1 MTFPTIQSIT
11 ETTFGSDA
19 TSHAVA
25 MPATV
30 NSGDLL
36 VCLFANDGSAT
47 VTTPSGWRAVDSATT
62 PSSRVRGG
70 IYAKSADGTEDG
82 TTVDFVTSASEQAAA
97 QVYRITGW
105 GGDVSNDVAASTAAT
120 SDDGN
125 PDPANLAPAWGAKDT
140 MWLVVSFT
148 STNNAISTYP
158 TNYTSGQQASSG
170 SATTAAQSASARR
183 SLNASSENPGTFAYA
198 ATVAYAAWTIA
209 IEPASVAETLTCSS
223 GSYTLTGQ
231 AMTPRL
237 ATTLPLAQGSYAYTG
252 NAVTLTPA
260 YRITMA
266 QGSCALTG
274 QAVGLTLAGSLPIA
288 QGSYVYT
295 GQNVELAVAARM
307 PMDRGLYAL
316 TGQDVGVSL
325 ASALALSAGYYAL
338 TVTAPRIDY
347 EAAPQPQLRR
357 PRFSRLRQDAADHLM
372 RRRRRI

>member
-19 TSHAVA
+19 TSHAVT

-36 VCLFANDGSAT
+36 VCLFANDGNAT

-105 GGDVSNDVAASTAAT
+105 GGDVTNDVAASTAAT

-158 TNYTSGQQASSG
+158 TNYTNGQQASSG
-170 SATTAAQSASARR
+170 AATTAAQSASARR
-183 SLNASSENPGTFAYA
+183 SLNASSENPGTFTYA
-198 ATVAYAAWTIA
+198 STVAYAAWTIA
-209 IEPASVAETLTCSS
+209 IEPSTVAETLTCAQ
-223 GSYTLTGQ
+223 GSYALTGQVMVPKLATTLPLAQGSYVYTGQAVTLRFAGTLAMSQGSHTLTGQ
-231 AMTPRL
+231 ALGIRL
-237 ATTLPLAQGSYAYTG
+237 ATTLPLAQGSYT
-252 NAVTLTPA
+252 
-260 YRITMA
+260 
-266 QGSCALTG
+266 LTG
-274 QAVGLTLAGSLPIA
+274 QDVTLRFVGSVTMT
-288 QGSYVYT
+288 Q
-295 GQNVELAVAARM
+295 
-307 PMDRGLYAL
+307 GLYAL
-316 TGQDVGVSL
+316 TGQALGIQL
-325 ASALALSAGYYAL
+325 ASTLALTTGYYSYTGGDIRL
-338 TVTAPRIDY
+338 DSEEAPR
-347 EAAPQPQLRR
+347 PMMRR
-357 PRFSRLRQDAADHLM
+357 PRYNSVRIVAAELLAK
-372 RRRRRI
+372 RRR